1 MKYLRLTLSLLLA
14 HSFLS
19 LASPAAQAAERRKVS
34 IEFRGPLN
42 EALKQIA
49 AKGSINLVVTG
60 KLDEPAEV
68 YLKNISAEEALQAVA
83 KVHHLRLEQQGSV
96 WIIQP
101 GEEAAFGPRE
111 APTPP
116 PPLPPVAQDRPV
128 PPEPAEESGKE
139 LAGKDAR
146 KKVREVTKDLKRKYR
161 KQGSQIHHGDLVIA
175 ESETVR
181 EAVIYGGNLV
191 VNGMSEGDAVTFGG
205 NIEVTGHVGG
215 NAVAIGGNVHLA
227 SSAVVDGDATA
238 IGGNV
243 SKEEGATVHGNT
255 ASVGSGEGLQVNV
268 PKIIG
273 EVIRGSRWAPIAVHR
288 DDGDVRVHVGGFVHF
303 VMFFALTFGLAFLAL
318 LLFPERIKRI
328 QSELRTD
335 PLKCGLT
342 GVVGSMAVLAMT
354 ILMAVT
360 LIGIPLS
367 ILLCIIYGVALVLG
381 IAPVAN
387 EIGNRLPWFK
397 GSRTQAGVLAMGTL
411 VLSLVWVVPIMGP
424 LIIALL
430 SMIPLGAIIRTRFG
444 QRSPP
449 SAGPQDPILAQPA

>member
-19 LASPAAQAAERRKVS
+19 LASPAAQAAEGRKVS

-60 KLDEPAEV
+60 TLDQPAEV

-83 KVHHLRLEQQGSV
+83 NAHRLRLERQGSV

-101 GEEAAFGPRE
+101 GDGAPFGPRE
-111 APTPP
+111 APAPP
-116 PPLPPVAQDRPV
+116 SPPLPPIVQEKPV
-128 PPEPAEESGKE
+128 TPEPAEEQGLS
-139 LAGKDAR
+139 GKDAR

-175 ESETVR
+175 ENETVR

-227 SSAVVDGDATA
+227 SGAVVDGDATA

-268 PKIIG
+268 PRIIG
-273 EVIRGSRWAPIAVHR
+273 EVIRGSRWGPVAVHR
-288 DDGDVRVHVGGFVHF
+288 DDGDVRVHAGGFVHF
-303 VMFFALTFGLAFLAL
+303 VLFFALTFGLAFLAL

-367 ILLCIIYGVALVLG
+367 ILLCIIYGVALILG

-397 GSRTQAGVLAMGTL
+397 GRRTQAGVLAMGTL
-411 VLSLVWVVPIMGP
+411 VLSVVWIVPIMGP

-430 SMIPLGAIIRTRFG
+430 GRIPLGDIIRTRFG

>member
-14 HSFLS
+14 YSFLN
-19 LASPAAQAAERRKVS
+19 LASPAAQAAEGRKVS

-68 YLKNISAEEALQAVA
+68 YLKNIGAEEALQAVA
-83 KVHHLRLEQQGSV
+83 NVHHLRLERQGSV

-101 GEEAAFGPRE
+101 GEGAPFGPRE
-111 APTPP
+111 APA
-116 PPLPPVAQDRPV
+116 PLVQDKPV
-128 PPEPAEESGKE
+128 PPEPPEESGE
-139 LAGKDAR
+139 GLSGKDAR

-161 KQGSQIHHGDLVIA
+161 KQGSQIHHGDLVVA
-175 ESETVR
+175 ENETIR

-227 SSAVVDGDATA
+227 SGAVVDGDATA

-273 EVIRGSRWAPIAVHR
+273 EVIRGSRWAPLTVPR
-288 DDGDVRVHVGGFVHF
+288 DDGDVRVHVGGFF
-303 VMFFALTFGLAFLAL
+303 RFLLFFALTFGLAFLAL

-328 QSELRTD
+328 QTELRSD

-397 GSRTQAGVLAMGTL
+397 GRRTQAGVLAMGTL
-411 VLSLVWVVPIMGP
+411 VLSFVWIVPIMGP